1 MTDYEIN
8 KQRLTKA
15 LEDYRNTPPG
25 TFKRIFI
32 NHLIEASRLSAD
44 NNEDDKRYHNLIVLR
59 YITDTQP
66 SMQRICKAL
75 HIGRDRK
82 NYEAVTA
89 NAIDRLLV
97 IAFGI
102 GGINWE

>member
-15 LEDYRNTPPG
+15 LEDYRNTPLG
-25 TFKRIFI
+25 TFKRTFI
-32 NHLIEASRLSAD
+32 DRLIEASRLSAD
-44 NNEDDKRYHNLIVLR
+44 NSEDDKRYHNLIV
-59 YITDTQP
+59 P

-102 GGINWE
+102 GGINWK

>member
-25 TFKRIFI
+25 TFKQTFI
-32 NHLIEASRLSAD
+32 NRLIEASRLSAD
-44 NNEDDKRYHNLIVLR
+44 NSEDDKRYHNLIVLR

-97 IAFGI
+97 LAFGI